1 MIKKKED
8 KRIYKLFMG
17 DQKDH
22 SAVMIETYKTKA
34 DWNKL
39 TKRDKSRQY
48 LALKILKEK
57 KSLTCEDY
65 FRLAMLFQHGTRIID
80 SKKAISLSKKGAL
93 LGSNDA
99 KWLYAAAVD
108 RLLIRQRRKQK
119 FGTQYRKMEGGKW
132 FLLPVDPKT
141 TDKERAEYNVV
152 PLKQAKAKAE
162 KWNKSGLDPWQQ
174 KRKKAGITST
184 K

>member
-1 MIKKKED
+1 ME
-8 KRIYKLFMG
+8 

-34 DWNKL
+34 DWGEL
-39 TKRDKSRQY
+39 TKRDKSRQGI
-48 LALKILKEK
+48 ALKILKEK
-57 KSLTCEDY
+57 QSLTREDY
-65 FRLAMLFQHGTRIID
+65 FRSAMLFQHGTRIID
-80 SKKAISLSKKGAL
+80 SKKAISLAKKGVL

-99 KWLYAAAVD
+99 KWLYAATG
-108 RLLIRQRRKQK
+108 RLLVRQGKKQK

-152 PLKQAKAKAE
+152 PLKQAEAKAE
-162 KWNKSGLDPWQQ
+162 KWNKSGRDPWEQ

>member
-1 MIKKKED
+1 MIKNKED
-8 KRIYKLFMG
+8 KKIYKLFME

-22 SAVMIETYKTKA
+22 SAAMIETYKTKA
-34 DWNKL
+34 DWDEL
-39 TKRDKSRQY
+39 TKRDKSRQDV
-48 LALKILKEK
+48 ALKILEEN
-57 KSLTCEDY
+57 KSLTGEDY
-65 FRLAMLFQHGTRIID
+65 FRAAMLFQHGARVVD
-80 SKKAISLSKKGAL
+80 SKKAISLSKKGVL
-93 LGSNDA
+93 MGSDDA
-99 KWLYAAAVD
+99 KWLYAAATD
-108 RLLIRQRRKQK
+108 RLLVRQGKKQK
-119 FGTQYRKMEGGKW
+119 FGTQYRKMEKGKW

-162 KWNKSGLDPWQQ
+162 KWNKSGRDPWEQ